1 MKEESS
7 KLKRIKWIT
16 EKVKNRGKIR
26 KIEDGIRNR
35 NEEMMEWN
43 VEGRS
48 DKENKK
54 CKEKVRKWLGKTDKN
69 KREWHEKC

>member
-1 MKEESS
+1 MRINRKSLKTKWVKEESS

-43 VEGRS
+43 VDGRI
-48 DKENKK
+48 DKENK
-54 CKEKVRKWLGKTDKN
+54 
-69 KREWHEKC
+69 